1 MAVARSLS
9 APAPAPLLAVALLGL
24 LAGCDG
30 NIAPDDAVQHPR
42 AAEIARIVPAE
53 EALANAVVATL
64 DPRTM
69 NDAEI
74 REVLGP
80 GPRCEFRYTSSGL
93 PVLAVG
99 AQPSGPPLGGVV
111 KLNGHLVPLEAAPA
125 GGAPAPSGALLL
137 AAGPIRMTIL
147 PEPEEGAEGRNGL
160 RRREAD
166 MVFEVG
172 ESLRV
177 GYRGYL
183 GCGPMPTGPGG
194 ASSG

>member
-1 MAVARSLS
+1 VAS
-9 APAPAPLLAVALLGL
+9 LGL

-30 NIAPDDAVQHPR
+30 SGAPDDVVEHPR

-53 EALANAVVATL
+53 EALANVVVATL

-74 REVLGP
+74 RKALGT
-80 GPRCEFRYTSSGL
+80 GPRCEFRYTSSGK

-99 AQPSGPPLGGVV
+99 AQPIGPPLGGVV

-125 GGAPAPSGALLL
+125 NDVPRPDKGLLL
-137 AAGPIRMTIL
+137 TAGPIRMTIVPG
-147 PEPEEGAEGRNGL
+147 PEGDEGNGV
-160 RRREAD
+160 RRREAE

-183 GCGPMPTGPGG
+183 GCRSDPPVV
-194 ASSG
+194 SRR

>member
-1 MAVARSLS
+1 MEARRWPS
-9 APAPAPLLAVALLGL
+9 APPRLLPVALLGL

-30 NIAPDDAVQHPR
+30 SIAPDDGAQHPR

-74 REVLGP
+74 RKALGT

-99 AQPSGPPLGGVV
+99 AAPSDPPLGGVV
-111 KLNGHLVPLEAAPA
+111 KLNGHLVPLAAVPV
-125 GGAPAPSGALLL
+125 GSAPGPSGALLL
-137 AAGPIRMTIL
+137 AAGPIRMAIM
-147 PEPEEGAEGRNGL
+147 PEPGEGAEGRDGL

-166 MVFEVG
+166 MVFQVG

-183 GCGPMPTGPGG
+183 GCGPTPTGPGA
-194 ASSG
+194 ASAG